1 MRQFTNSLFFTLGA
15 VVGSQLKLRFDN
27 YTQPRPL
34 PHQWGRLLDHPWRL
48 WYRKPAATLASFG
61 FAPGM
66 TVLELGC
73 GTGVF
78 TLEIARMV
86 GEGGQVHAV
95 DLQEP
100 FLRQAQQRVQKGGL
114 QSRVHFHHCGA
125 YTLPIE
131 ANSVD
136 LAIVVATLSQIPDKG
151 AALRELRRVLR
162 PGACLALSEE
172 LLDPAYAP
180 PHIARRWLET
190 AGYRYIGQSGTPFCY
205 SQLYFTDKEP
215 NTVDVIA
222 EVTNESRQR

>member
-1 MRQFTNSLFFTLGA
+1 MQQLTNSLFFALGA
-15 VVGSQLKLRFDN
+15 VVGSQLKLRFDS
-27 YTQPRPL
+27 YTQPHPQ

-48 WYRKPAATLASFG
+48 WYRKPAETLASFS
-61 FAPGM
+61 FVPGM

-78 TLEIARMV
+78 TVEIARLV
-86 GEGGQVHAV
+86 GESGQLHAV

-100 FLRQAQQRVQKGGL
+100 FLRLAQQRVEKAGL
-114 QSRVHFHHCGA
+114 RTRVHFHHCGA
-125 YTLPIE
+125 YALPLE
-131 ANSVD
+131 TNSID

-162 PGACLALSEE
+162 PGARLALSEE

-180 PHIARRWLET
+180 PHLMRRWLAA

-205 SQLYFTDKEP
+205 NQLYFSDKEP

-222 EVTNESRQR
+222 GVTN